1 MLLLT
6 NLIAA
11 ALLAGPGAP
20 AGGVPTTIAVVSSR
34 AERGPRTAQD
44 SAETLYRAG
53 RDAMARGDY
62 RRAAELFDRIG
73 ERFPS
78 SSQASNA
85 LYWRAFALY
94 RVGGTSELRRARTSL
109 ATLREKGS
117 ETYKSDA
124 ASLDTRICGELA
136 RRGDAQCAE
145 TVEKR
150 ADSLGIARA
159 VGEVARAASVMAAD
173 AVRAAGEATANALR
187 DPDVQAALTEARVT
201 AGAAVRAGV
210 DEATRAASDAVR
222 GASAGLRDA
231 DRSMREASRDLARS
245 SRRSSSDCEEDD
257 DDVKVIALNALLQMD
272 ADRALPLLKKVMASR
287 EKCSE
292 VLRKKAVFLIAQKQ
306 RAPEA
311 ADLLVEAAKNDPDVD
326 VRKEALFWLSRV
338 NGDKAI
344 ELLRD
349 VALKPGDPE
358 MRKQAVF
365 SLSQNGS
372 ATARETLR
380 QIATTPNADAEV
392 RGDAIFWLGQRGSAE
407 DMDFLRT
414 LYPKLESRDLKDKVL
429 FAASRHRGNGAWL
442 LDVANDTKETTEL
455 RKQALFWA
463 GQGGVPVEQLVALY
477 DRTTDQE
484 MKKQLVFV
492 YQQKNGGPAFEKLL
506 DIARNEKDTEVRK
519 DAIFWISRSKDPR
532 ATKLIEDLLNK

>member
-11 ALLAGPGAP
+11 ALLAVPSAP
-20 AGGVPTTIAVVSSR
+20 AGGAPHPTA
-34 AERGPRTAQD
+34 AERPAVRPAAQD
-44 SAETLYRAG
+44 SAEALYRAG

-62 RRAAELFDRIG
+62 RRAAELFERIS

-78 SSQASNA
+78 ASQASNA

-94 RVGGTSELRRARTSL
+94 RSGGTSDLRRARTALASL
-109 ATLREKGS
+109 RDKGS
-117 ETYKSDA
+117 DSYKSDA

-150 ADSLGIARA
+150 ADSLGIAAA

-173 AVRAAGEATANALR
+173 AVRAAGAATATALR
-187 DPDVQAALTEARVT
+187 DPDVQAALTQASIT
-201 AGAAVRAGV
+201 ARAGI

-222 GASAGLRDA
+222 DASVGLRDA
-231 DRSMREASRDLARS
+231 DRAMRDASRNVARS
-245 SRRSSSDCEEDD
+245 ARGRQQSDCEADD

-311 ADLLVEAAKNDPDVD
+311 ADMLVDAAKNDPDID

-380 QIATTPNADAEV
+380 QIASASNADAEV
-392 RGDAIFWLGQRGSAE
+392 RGEAIFWLGQRGAAD
-407 DMDFLRT
+407 DMDFLRA

-429 FAASRHRGNGAWL
+429 FAASRRRGQAPWL

-463 GQGGVPVEQLVALY
+463 GQGGAPVEQLVALY
-477 DRTTDQE
+477 DKTTDRE